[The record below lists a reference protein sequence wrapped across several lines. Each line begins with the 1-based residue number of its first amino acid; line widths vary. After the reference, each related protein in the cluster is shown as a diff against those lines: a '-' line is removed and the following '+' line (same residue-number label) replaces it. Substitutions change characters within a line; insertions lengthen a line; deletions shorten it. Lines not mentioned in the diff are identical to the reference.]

1 MYITKVYFED
11 AQDEHRPYKPG
22 DVYPRD
28 GLNPS
33 KQRIKEL
40 SSDKNIR
47 GIPLIAYVEPQKEE
61 PKMEEPRPVR
71 KQRKRKNADD
81 SL

>member
-40 SSDKNIR
+40 SSDKNVR
-47 GIPLIAYVEPQKEE
+47 GVPLIVEE
-61 PKMEEPRPVR
+61 PVKR
-71 KQRKRKNADD
+71 QRKKRNADT

>member
-11 AQDEHRPYKPG
+11 AQDEHRPYNPG
-22 DVYPRD
+22 DVYPRS

-40 SSDKNIR
+40 SSDENIR
-47 GIPLIAYVEPQKEE
+47 GIPLIAEVKEPEKE
-61 PKMEEPRPVR
+61 PVK
-71 KQRKRKNADD
+71 KQRKRRNADT

>member
-22 DVYPRD
+22 DVYPRS

-40 SSDKNIR
+40 SSDENIR
-47 GIPLIAYVEPQKEE
+47 GIPLIAEVKEPEKEPE
-61 PKMEEPRPVR
+61 K
-71 KQRKRKNADD
+71 KQRKRRNADT